1 MAIKLKK
8 CFFPGMGV
16 SSFAIIYMKL
26 KLEWHSIIFTSLG
39 GITGIIFGNFDF
51 DRSTFKKYI
60 PLNFDVVLL

>member
-1 MAIKLKK
+1 
-8 CFFPGMGV
+8 MGV